1 MFEKLIIGYLHVHFM
16 DKICLGIMEGVKWTG
31 GRGKGD
37 EGVGEERRMGG
48 VRRGKGREVSLI
60 SVPIG
65 PAGRQVSAKGDRT

>member
-1 MFEKLIIGYLHVHFM
+1 
-16 DKICLGIMEGVKWTG
+16 MEGVKWTG